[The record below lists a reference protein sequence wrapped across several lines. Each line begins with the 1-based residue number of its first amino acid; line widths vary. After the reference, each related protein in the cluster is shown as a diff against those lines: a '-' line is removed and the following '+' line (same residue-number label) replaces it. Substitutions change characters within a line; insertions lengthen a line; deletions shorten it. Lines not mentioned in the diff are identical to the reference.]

1 MGKQHEQG
9 LRAGESQSKGY
20 SVCEPLLSEVQVE
33 PPGVRQQ
40 ERT

>member
-1 MGKQHEQG
+1 M
-9 LRAGESQSKGY
+9 SKDLELVSHIVRGTEC
-20 SVCEPLLSEVQVE
+20 VCELLLSESVQVE

>member
-1 MGKQHEQG
+1 M
-9 LRAGESQSKGY
+9 SKDLELL
-20 SVCEPLLSEVQVE
+20 SHRVRDTECEPLLSESVQVE